1 MKKVLKAADGTKVIL
16 GGHALQRMAEREISL
31 ELVQHAIDNG
41 ELRKQANGNLQW
53 VATFDKGR
61 SRILLAVIPD
71 ARGHV
76 FVPTLMIRG
85 RLDNGVK

>member
-41 ELRKQANGNLQW
+41 RASQASQRQPSMGRHHRQ
-53 VATFDKGR
+53 GR

-71 ARGHV
+71 ARGTSLC
-76 FVPTLMIRG
+76 PP
-85 RLDNGVK
+85 

>member
-1 MKKVLKAADGTKVIL
+1 MKKVLKAADGTKVVL
-16 GGHALQRMAEREISL
+16 GHHALQRMAERQISL
-31 ELVQHAIDNG
+31 KLVQHTIDNG
-41 ELRKQANGNLQW
+41 KLRQQANGNLQW
-53 VATFDKGR
+53 VATIDEGR
-61 SRILLAVIPD
+61 SRVLLAVVPD